1 VTVDATA
8 ESLAELLDRV
18 LSQPAL
24 KLQLEKRAA
33 LLGAK
38 IKWPYIAKQYA
49 NLAESVLKSKM
60 AI

>member
-1 VTVDATA
+1 VTLDATA

-18 LSQPAL
+18 LSQPDL

-38 IKWPYIAKQYA
+38 VKWPHIARQYA
-49 NLAESVLKSKM
+49 DLAESVLKAEI